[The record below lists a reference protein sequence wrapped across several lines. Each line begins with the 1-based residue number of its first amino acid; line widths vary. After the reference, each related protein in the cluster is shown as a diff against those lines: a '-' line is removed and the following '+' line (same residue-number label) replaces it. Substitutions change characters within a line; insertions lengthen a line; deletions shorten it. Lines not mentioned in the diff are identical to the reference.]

1 MSVRKRRS
9 PVANVDAV
17 QFIGWLDSLSH
28 YDADVDGK
36 TRLYINNVHPEPDI
50 KRELRRY
57 RHGHVVTLRAHTANR
72 LSSYFNLKLED
83 MQ

>member
-1 MSVRKRRS
+1 MSVRRRKS
-9 PVANVDAV
+9 PFDNVDAV
-17 QFIGWLDSLSH
+17 QFIAWLDSLST

-50 KRELRRY
+50 KREIRRY
-57 RHGHVVTLRAHTANR
+57 RHGHVATLRLSTANR